1 MTKNST
7 DQQTQAAQQLFSLLK
22 KSVRTLNPYHVEPAM
37 PRIKLDANENNWLA
51 GRFQPILQERLE
63 SLPIHQY
70 PDSDCL
76 ALREKLAAL
85 HGVDREQVITGVGS
99 DQIISWVIQAFVEAG
114 DQVLVMDPTFSMYEI
129 DTLMAGGEPVRVPL
143 GEGFVFQPEPFL
155 EKARE
160 TMPKVVFLTNPNN
173 PTGGVIAP
181 EVLRPL
187 LASLAQLR
195 CVIAIDEAYYEFYG
209 ETVADLIDTYPQLI
223 ILRTLSKAYG
233 LAGVRAGYALA
244 SEAMMD
250 ALGRVKPPYHMSG
263 LDQLAALICLEHADA
278 LQPVLQKV
286 IGWRETMEKEMK
298 ALALQEG
305 EDRLRVFPS
314 RANFLL
320 IRTPLAAKLD
330 QRLRESGIMVR
341 GYGESGALA
350 NCLRITVGTETENKE
365 LLAVLQEVFQPPAG
379 RSTEKPAEKEGKG

>member
-1 MTKNST
+1 MMKNTT
-7 DQQTQAAQQLFSLLK
+7 DQQTQAAKQLFSMLK
-22 KSVRTLNPYHVEPAM
+22 KSVRTLNPYHVEPDM

-51 GRFQPILQERLE
+51 GRFQPILKERLE
-63 SLPIHQY
+63 NLPIHQY

-85 HGVDREQVITGVGS
+85 HGVGQEQVITGVGS
-99 DQIISWVIQAFVEAG
+99 DQIISWLIQAFVEAG

-155 EKARE
+155 EKARD

-187 LASLAQLR
+187 LASLSTLN
-195 CVIAIDEAYYEFYG
+195 CVIAVDEAYYEFYG
-209 ETVADLIDTYPQLI
+209 ETVADLIDIYPQLI
-223 ILRTLSKAYG
+223 VLRTLSKAYG

-250 ALGRVKPPYHMSG
+250 ALCRVKPPYHMSG
-263 LDQLAALICLEHADA
+263 LDQMAALICLEEAEA
-278 LQPVLQKV
+278 LQPVLQEV
-286 IGWRETMEKEMK
+286 IRWRETIEKEMQ
-298 ALALQEG
+298 ALAFQVG
-305 EDRLRVFPS
+305 PDRLRIFPS
-314 RANFLL
+314 QANFLL
-320 IRTPLAAKLD
+320 IRTPLAAKID
-330 QRLRESGIMVR
+330 QRLRENGIVVR

-350 NCLRITVGTETENKE
+350 NCLRITVGTDNENEE
-365 LLAVLQEVFQPPAG
+365 LLEVIRDVFRA
-379 RSTEKPAEKEGKG
+379 SAEKPAATAD